1 MPRCLLPVLL
11 ACLAWLPPAAL
22 PRTPD
27 SPPPAGIWQDIGQQL
42 DRILTTQL
50 WLYDITGASVALVG
64 DGRVLHLGG
73 YGVADLDARTPVS
86 AEQTLFGTGS
96 VSKLLTATAVMQ
108 LVGEGTLSL
117 GRDVNDYLEVVQL
130 PASWPRPVTLADL
143 LTHTA
148 GFEQRAFGFY
158 ARRAGDVMP
167 LPDFLAWHL
176 PARVYPPGEVSAYSN
191 YGAALAGHI
200 AARAAGL
207 PFEELIETRILAPLG
222 MTRSSFRQPLPPALA
237 ADLATGYRGKA
248 DLAGH
253 GWYQARP
260 AAALRTTAAD
270 MSRFMLALLAPG
282 RPGGTA
288 ILAPAELAA
297 MQQRQFGN
305 HPAVS
310 GLTYGLQEL
319 QRAGQRVLWQPG
331 DTLFYSAAVFLL
343 PQPGIGLFVVYNR
356 AGVRHARLELLD
368 AILARLAPFGYRP
381 TPPASG
387 IDSGTSARVAGHYR
401 STRSGVTSLER
412 LFAPFSGVRVREREP
427 GVLHIRGL
435 AMVEDAVWLEQ
446 SPGVFRDSAGEETVV
461 FETDAVTGS
470 DWLFEANAPA
480 FAYRRLPWLESPPV
494 QAALLAVCALLFLAV
509 PAGWA
514 LQASRGRR
522 YGPGTARLAYR
533 LAAALCATNLALLA
547 GLVLL
552 LTSGQQ
558 LLFGLPPFT
567 GALRALAWLS
577 LALALPVAV
586 LALRASRRQDVPSQ
600 VRLSLLLVA
609 GAGLVLAGML
619 YQWQLL

>member
-1 MPRCLLPVLL
+1 VPRCLLPVLL

-22 PRTPD
+22 PRTTD
-27 SPPPAGIWQDIGQQL
+27 SPPPTGAWQDIGQQL

-50 WLYDITGASVALVG
+50 WLYDIPGASVALVG

-73 YGVADLDARTPVS
+73 YGIADLDSRTLVS
-86 AEQTLFGTGS
+86 ADQTLFGTGS
-96 VSKLLTATAVMQ
+96 VSKLLTSTAVMQ

-117 GRDVNDYLEVVQL
+117 TRDVNDYLEALQL
-130 PASWPRPVTLADL
+130 PVSWPRPVTLANL

-158 ARRAGDVMP
+158 ARRAVDVMP
-167 LPDFLAWHL
+167 LPDFLVEYL

-200 AARAAGL
+200 AARAGGL
-207 PFEELIETRILAPLG
+207 PFEQLVETRILAPLG
-222 MTRSSFRQPLPPALA
+222 MTRSTFHQPLPPELD

-282 RPGGTA
+282 RPGGTTV
-288 ILAPAELAA
+288 LAPAELDA

-319 QRAGQRVLWQPG
+319 QRAGQRILWQPG

-343 PQPGIGLFVVYNR
+343 PEPGIGLFVAYNR

-387 IDSGTSARVAGHYR
+387 IDTGTSARVVGHYR
-401 STRSGVTSLER
+401 STRSGVTSLEG

-446 SPGVFRDSAGEETVV
+446 SPGVFRDSASAETVV
-461 FETDAVTGS
+461 FETDTASGS

-480 FAYRRLPWLESPPV
+480 FAYRRLPWYATPPV
-494 QAALLAVCALLFLAV
+494 QAALLAGCALVFLAV
-509 PAGWA
+509 PAGWT
-514 LQASRGRR
+514 LQAWRG
-522 YGPGTARLAYR
+522 GWHAPDATDLARR
-533 LAAALCATNLALLA
+533 LAAALCATNLALLT

-552 LTSGQQ
+552 LTRGQQ
-558 LLFGLPPFT
+558 LLFGLPPFSD
-567 GALRALAWLS
+567 ALLMLPWLS
-577 LALALPVAV
+577 VALTPPVAV
-586 LALRASRRQDVPSQ
+586 LALFVWLRQGDSRAA
-600 VRLSLLLVA
+600 RLSLLLVA
-609 GAGLVLAGML
+609 VAGLVFAGML
-619 YQWQLL
+619 YHWGLL

>member
-148 GFEQRAFGFY
+148 GFEQRAFGIY

-494 QAALLAVCALLFLAV
+494 QAALLAV
-509 PAGWA
+509 
-514 LQASRGRR
+514 
-522 YGPGTARLAYR
+522 
-533 LAAALCATNLALLA
+533 
-547 GLVLL
+547 
-552 LTSGQQ
+552 
-558 LLFGLPPFT
+558 
-567 GALRALAWLS
+567 LS
-577 LALALPVAV
+577 LIHISEPT
-586 LALRASRRQDVPSQ
+586 RH
-600 VRLSLLLVA
+600 
-609 GAGLVLAGML
+609 
-619 YQWQLL
+619 

>member
-22 PRTPD
+22 PRSTE

-50 WLYDITGASVALVG
+50 LLYDIPGASVALVG

-73 YGVADLDARTPVS
+73 YGVADLDAGSPVS
-86 AEQTLFGTGS
+86 AAQTLFGTGS
-96 VSKLLTATAVMQ
+96 VSKLLTSTTVMQ

-117 GRDVNDYLEVVQL
+117 ERDVNDYLEAVQL

-167 LPDFLAWHL
+167 LPDFLARNL
-176 PARVYPPGEVSAYSN
+176 PSRVYPPGQVSAYSN

-207 PFEELIETRILAPLG
+207 PFERLVETRILAPLG

-260 AAALRTTAAD
+260 SAALRTTAAD
-270 MSRFMLALLAPG
+270 MSRLMLALLAPG
-282 RPGGTA
+282 RPGATP

-319 QRAGQRVLWQPG
+319 QRGGQRVLWQPG

-343 PQPGIGLFVVYNR
+343 PEPGIGLFVACNR
-356 AGVRHARLELLD
+356 AGVQHARLELLD
-368 AILARLAPFGYRP
+368 AILARLAPFGHWP
-381 TPPASG
+381 TAPASG

-446 SPGVFRDSAGEETVV
+446 SPGLFRDSTGEETVV
-461 FETDAVTGS
+461 FETDAASGS

-480 FAYRRLPWLESPPV
+480 FAYRRLPWLATPPV
-494 QAALLAVCALLFLAV
+494 QAALLAGCALVFLAV
-509 PAGWA
+509 PAGWI
-514 LQASRGRR
+514 LQAWRGRR
-522 YGPGTARLAYR
+522 HAPGAIRPARR
-533 LAAALCATNLALLA
+533 LAAALCAANLVLLA
-547 GLVLL
+547 GLAMLL
-552 LTSGQQ
+552 ARGQQ

-567 GALRALAWLS
+567 GAVRVLAWLS
-577 LALALPVAV
+577 LALALPLAV
-586 LALRASRRQDVPSQ
+586 LALIAARRQGDSRAA
-600 VRLSLLLVA
+600 RLSVLLVA
-609 GAGLVLAGML
+609 GAGLLFAGLL
-619 YQWQLL
+619 YHWGLL